1 MKNIVLIGGMGS
13 GKTTLGTALKKENPA
28 INPIYMHRY
37 GAGIPLTLIASD
49 SDLLSLP
56 KADYIET
63 IFKNGS
69 IECKKFS
76 RQEMDDIGKKVFD
89 IYGDTILA
97 ELILRLVIP
106 GVQNVVD
113 NAVRASTVKYLKE
126 RGLYIVALN
135 CRFETQVQRRL
146 HDRKGIDPE
155 NKSLLEEQIK
165 QTNAH
170 FEIDATRGLA
180 DVVYDS
186 DTFGL
191 EYYPAIAKEII
202 KATNYRS
209 TKT

>member
-13 GKTTLGTALKKENPA
+13 GKTTLGTALKKENPN
-28 INPIYMHRY
+28 INLIYMNRY

-49 SDLLSLP
+49 SGLISLP

-63 IFKNGS
+63 IFKNGN

-76 RQEMDDIGKKVFD
+76 RQEMDDIGKKVFNA
-89 IYGDTILA
+89 YGDTIWP
-97 ELILRLVIP
+97 ELILRSVIP

-113 NAVRASTVKYLKE
+113 NAVKASTIKYLKE
-126 RGLYIVALN
+126 RGLYIVALH

-146 HDRKGIDPE
+146 HNRKGIDPE

-165 QTNAH
+165 QTNAYV
-170 FEIDATRGLA
+170 EVDAERELA
-180 DVVYDS
+180 HAVYDS

-191 EYYPAIAKEII
+191 EHYSAIAKEII

-209 TKT
+209 TNT